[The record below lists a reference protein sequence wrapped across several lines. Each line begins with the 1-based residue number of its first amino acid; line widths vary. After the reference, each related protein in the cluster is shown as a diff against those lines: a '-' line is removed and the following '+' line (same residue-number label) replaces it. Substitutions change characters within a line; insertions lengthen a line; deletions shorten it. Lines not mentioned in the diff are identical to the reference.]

1 MDLTGIPSLH
11 EPSLLRLGVAEA
23 IWLMTLTL
31 TAAEEENT
39 AVPLGIAERLDED
52 GVA

>member
-1 MDLTGIPSLH
+1 MDSTGISSLH
-11 EPSLLRLGVAEA
+11 ELLLVRLGVAEA
-23 IWLMTLTL
+23 IWLMILTL

-39 AVPLGIAERLDED
+39 AVPLGIAEKLDED